1 MHLQQVRKQL
11 TPSERLALGK
21 AEFTLQQYEPA
32 ADALGQVQGVNSENA
47 EASYWLARTY
57 QALGAEAYAQLEES
71 FPDSWRTHQLRAEGF
86 ALRQDLDGAIKEYQ
100 AALQLRSNE
109 PELHEALGQLYLDN
123 HSDAE
128 AQIELQKALEPD
140 PSRTHAL
147 FLLGRLYVQNREKR
161 EGSFLSTARFAAS
174 ARFGGSQRVAGNSLS
189 ALGTIR

>member
-1 MHLQQVRKQL
+1 
-11 TPSERLALGK
+11 
-21 AEFTLQQYEPA
+21 
-32 ADALGQVQGVNSENA
+32 
-47 EASYWLARTY
+47 RTY

-123 HSDAE
+123 HSDAK

-147 FLLGRLYVQNREKR
+147 FLLGRLY
-161 EGSFLSTARFAAS
+161 
-174 ARFGGSQRVAGNSLS
+174 
-189 ALGTIR
+189 